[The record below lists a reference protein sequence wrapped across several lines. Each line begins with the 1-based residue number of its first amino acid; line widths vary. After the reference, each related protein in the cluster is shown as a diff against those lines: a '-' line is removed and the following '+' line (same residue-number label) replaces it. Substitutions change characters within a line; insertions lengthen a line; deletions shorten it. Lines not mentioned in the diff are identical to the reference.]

1 MDKQDFIN
9 EWLSLGNDDLRVAEH
24 SFSLYPIPREMICY
38 HCEQAAEKYLKAYLL
53 FCGIEPPRTHDLQTL
68 CRLCEKKDG
77 SFSEL
82 RSDCSDLTKYA
93 VHIRYPFE
101 IEIEDSDAHKAITE
115 TKHVIGAVSGLIGH
129 LPPSERTPREKL
141 E

>member
-1 MDKQDFIN
+1 MDKRDFID
-9 EWLSLGNDDLRVAEH
+9 EWLSLGDDDLRVAEH
-24 SFSLYPIPREMICY
+24 SLSLYPIPREMICY

-53 FCGIEPPRTHDLQTL
+53 SYDIKPPRTHDLQTL
-68 CRLCEKKDG
+68 CKLCEKQDN
-77 SFSEL
+77 SLAEL

-93 VHIRYPFE
+93 IRVRYPFE

-115 TKHVIGAVSGLIGH
+115 AKHVMGMVSGLIGH
-129 LPPSERTPREKL
+129 LPPSEGIPREKI